1 MTDTPSTLLTPKQDA
16 FARHYAATG
25 NGAAAARAAG
35 YSEGCAKQIACQTL
49 QLPEVAAR
57 VRELQARFAATAR
70 REVAVLLDGLEDALD
85 WARQA
90 RDYRAIVE
98 ITRLKARLTGL
109 LDARPDRQVN
119 SPATLYDEAG
129 GPGPLERAQLGWPAE
144 GGPPDAAAEHDL
156 PLPCDPSPH
165 APLPHAPLPHN
176 GALSA
181 ETPAMPA
188 GPARNLDLP
197 LPLATPA
204 GVDPA
209 ALVRAALAQSRKE
222 GAMAA

>member
-1 MTDTPSTLLTPKQDA
+1 MTAIESTGLTPKQEA
-16 FARHYAATG
+16 FARHYAAGG

-35 YSEGCAKQIACQTL
+35 YSAASAKQIACQTL
-49 QLPEVAAR
+49 QLPDVDAR

-90 RDYRAIVE
+90 RDYRAIVD

-109 LDARPDRQVN
+109 LDARPDARVN
-119 SPATLYDEAG
+119 SPAMLYDEA

-144 GGPPDAAAEHDL
+144 GGPPDLEAEHDL
-156 PLPCDPSPH
+156 ALPSGDGLPVEMP
-165 APLPHAPLPHN
+165 AP
-176 GALSA
+176 
-181 ETPAMPA
+181 PA
-188 GPARNLDLP
+188 GPVRHLDLP
-197 LPLATPA
+197 LPFPPPSGADPA
-204 GVDPA
+204 G
-209 ALVRAALAQSRKE
+209 LVCAALAECRKE